1 MYSKRLVVAVLALTL
16 AVMGFGMAAYA
27 GQACSAGKSASCAK
41 AADCPKDM
49 KVTMTG
55 TIEVKT
61 EGNAKTA
68 YLKVSEAKCEKG
80 KACEGM
86 AGKEIKLGGA
96 KASEAEKLAGKTVE
110 VQGTCKAGKELE
122 VASLAEKK

>member
-16 AVMGFGMAAYA
+16 TVMGFGMAAYA
-27 GQACSAGKSASCAK
+27 DQACSAGKSASCAK

-61 EGNAKTA
+61 EGDAKTP
-68 YLKVSEAKCEKG
+68 YLKVSEVKCEKG
-80 KACEGM
+80 KLRPDGTEDRYYRVNCGSDED
-86 AGKEIKLGGA
+86 KLIQDALA
-96 KASEAEKLAGKTVE
+96 KA
-110 VQGTCKAGKELE
+110 
-122 VASLAEKK
+122 KKGGEP